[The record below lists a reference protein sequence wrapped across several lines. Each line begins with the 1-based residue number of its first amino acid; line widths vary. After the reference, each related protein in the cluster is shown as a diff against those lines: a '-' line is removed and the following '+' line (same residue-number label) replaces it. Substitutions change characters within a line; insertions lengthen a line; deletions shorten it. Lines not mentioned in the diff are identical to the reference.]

1 MQAGCRLA
9 ACDNASCEGAEVLEC
24 EAAGRRPHM
33 NRIAHRIIMVV
44 LLAAALAIIWNVLGG
59 R

>member
-1 MQAGCRLA
+1 MGGRDARGRQG
-9 ACDNASCEGAEVLEC
+9 EV
-24 EAAGRRPHM
+24 AVS
-33 NRIAHRIIMVV
+33 RIVHRIIMVV